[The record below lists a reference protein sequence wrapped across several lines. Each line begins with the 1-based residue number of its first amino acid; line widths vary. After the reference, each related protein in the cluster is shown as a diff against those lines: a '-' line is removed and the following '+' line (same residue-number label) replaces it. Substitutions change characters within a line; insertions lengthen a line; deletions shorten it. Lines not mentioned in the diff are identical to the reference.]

1 MPHPPGLAQTTV
13 GQGWTPAALGVLERS
28 AAHYGGREA
37 WRAIRT
43 IRLVPDRVSGSLPW
57 LKGAGRTF
65 PIPAAFEVL
74 PSEGVTRFV
83 SYPDQRHVGIFQD
96 GRVWI
101 ERIDDARVVAEAA
114 AHRDSFRGLRKY
126 RRWAPLDALYFFGYA
141 LTHYHSLPFS
151 LTDGRLVTAAVVR
164 SQGDRLDALEVDLPA
179 GLHTHCPRQ
188 TFYFGPTGQ
197 IVRHDYHAEIVG
209 WWASGAHF
217 WRRPVSVNGFPIAME
232 RHVTLRL
239 GRTAWPPVALHVTFR
254 GAEVELF

>member
-1 MPHPPGLAQTTV
+1 MIDMAPAPDPAV
-13 GQGWTPAALGVLERS
+13 RGWTPQALAVLERS
-28 AAHYGGREA
+28 AAHYGGVEA
-37 WRAIRT
+37 WRGIRT
-43 IRLVPDRVSGSLPW
+43 IRLIPDRVSGALPW

-65 PIPAAFEVL
+65 PIPAAFEVM

-83 SYPDQRHVGIFQD
+83 SYPDDRHVGIFED
-96 GRVWI
+96 GRVRI
-101 ERIDDARVVAEAA
+101 ERIHDGRVVSEAA
-114 AHRDSFRGLRKY
+114 THRESFRGLAKY

-151 LTDGRLVTAAVVR
+151 LVDARLVAATAAGG
-164 SQGDRLDALEVDLPA
+164 QGQGLDSLEVDLPA
-179 GLHTHCPRQ
+179 GLHTHCRRQ
-188 TFYFGPTGQ
+188 TFYFDATGQ

-209 WWASGAHF
+209 WWARGAHF
-217 WRRPVSVNGFPIAME
+217 WRRQVPVNGFPIAME